1 MKRKAVAL
9 AGFASG
15 ALAGTAAYR
24 HWFGGSRER
33 LDVYF
38 DDGSFVTFGAGSP
51 EAARLLP
58 LARQVLAVAGNA
70 GGRATGVRPEDR
82 AAEGGPG
89 ARKS

>member
-1 MKRKAVAL
+1 MRRKAFAL

-33 LDVYF
+33 LEIYF

-51 EAARLLP
+51 QSARLLP
-58 LARQVLAVAGNA
+58 LARQVLVAV
-70 GGRATGVRPEDR
+70 GR
-82 AAEGGPG
+82 
-89 ARKS
+89 K

>member
-1 MKRKAVAL
+1 MTRRLLAL

-24 HWFGGSRER
+24 RFVGGSRER

-38 DDGSFVTFGAGSP
+38 DDGSFVTFAGSSP

-58 LARQVLAVAGNA
+58 LARQVLL
-70 GGRATGVRPEDR
+70 
-82 AAEGGPG
+82 AA
-89 ARKS
+89 RRT

>member
-1 MKRKAVAL
+1 MRRRSLAL

-24 HWFGGSRER
+24 RWFGASRER

-38 DDGSFVTFGAGSP
+38 DDGSFVTFGERSR

-58 LARQVLAVAGNA
+58 LARQVLVAA
-70 GGRATGVRPEDR
+70 RRA
-82 AAEGGPG
+82 
-89 ARKS
+89 